1 MLQGAKKSNNVRR
14 IAKKTPGSR
23 VVLHYERKG
32 PGKAVCGKCG
42 SRLHG
47 VASDKPYKMRQLSKT
62 EKRPSRPYG
71 GVLCSSCMRE
81 LQKAKA
87 R

>member
-1 MLQGAKKSNNVRR
+1 MLQGAKKSTNVRR
-14 IAKKTPGSR
+14 IARKTPGAR

-32 PGKAVCGKCG
+32 PAKAVCGKCG

-47 VASDKPYKMRQLSKT
+47 VASAKAHIMRQLSKT

-71 GVLCSSCMRE
+71 GVLCSRCMRE
-81 LQKAKA
+81 LQKEKA